1 MEADIEVHVNDK
13 AVLEQEMKR
22 FENEKNEMA
31 LDLASVQQTKGQI
44 KSQWIYKII
53 DFPNCQFKTVYLKLN
68 QKTLSTHDKP
78 SLNMQ
83 KTNWVKLSY
92 I

>member
-1 MEADIEVHVNDK
+1 LEADIEVHVNDK

-44 KSQWIYKII
+44 KSE
-53 DFPNCQFKTVYLKLN
+53 
-68 QKTLSTHDKP
+68 
-78 SLNMQ
+78 
-83 KTNWVKLSY
+83 
-92 I
+92 

>member
-1 MEADIEVHVNDK
+1 MFNLTLYRKFLTYFLYSFDRCKIQTVLEDLEADIEVHVNDK

-44 KSQWIYKII
+44 KSE
-53 DFPNCQFKTVYLKLN
+53 
-68 QKTLSTHDKP
+68 
-78 SLNMQ
+78 
-83 KTNWVKLSY
+83 
-92 I
+92 

>member
-44 KSQWIYKII
+44 KSEWIYEDI
-53 DFPNCQFKTVYLKLN
+53 DFPNYQLKKVWRISTLTVYLKLN
-68 QKTLSTHDKP
+68 QKVVC
-78 SLNMQ
+78 
-83 KTNWVKLSY
+83 TNNFEYTWQT
-92 I
+92 

>member
-1 MEADIEVHVNDK
+1 MEELEADIEVHVNDK

-44 KSQWIYKII
+44 KSEWIYEVT
-53 DFPNCQFKTVYLKLN
+53 DFSKLPTQKVWRISAVTVYLK
-68 QKTLSTHDKP
+68 
-78 SLNMQ
+78 
-83 KTNWVKLSY
+83 
-92 I
+92 